1 MNNFKRYT
9 LLTDD
14 SVSYSDSLIGRNI
27 STDWILWQE
36 ACNKMKAEILKELR
50 AHHKDNAV
58 TSHEDVDAL
67 ICEVH
72 HPELP
77 AK

>member
-1 MNNFKRYT
+1 
-9 LLTDD
+9 
-14 SVSYSDSLIGRNI
+14 
-27 STDWILWQE
+27 
-36 ACNKMKAEILKELR
+36 MKAEILKELR